1 MINAKSD
8 FNFIILNIKAFIK
21 FKIICFFSFIFRGHL
36 IRNKKIKNY
45 LNSHRIRKLHLGST
59 FEMKGFLNSQIMGDI
74 PIDITKRLPFEDNT
88 IDLIYS
94 SHLIEHIHR
103 REIIKFL
110 KDSYRVLRLGGKHII
125 STPSLTNVVNI
136 CYGKKEYERKVLFE
150 HAKKFYDDEFFSTAH
165 QLNLLMRGFGHRFI
179 LDHNFIKEVG
189 KKIGY
194 KKITILRNGNFG
206 DKVISH
212 YIKKRKSERWSLET
226 ETFSLSK

>member
-8 FNFIILNIKAFIK
+8 LNFIILNIKALIK
-21 FKIICFFSFIFRGHL
+21 FKIICLFSFIFRGHI

-45 LNSHRIRKLHLGST
+45 LNSNRIRKLHLGST
-59 FEMKGFLNSQIMGDI
+59 FEMEGFLNSQIMGDI

-103 REIIKFL
+103 REIINFL

-125 STPSLTNVVNI
+125 STPSLTNVINI
-136 CYGKKEYERKVLFE
+136 CYGKKKYERKILYE
-150 HAKKFYDDEFFSTAH
+150 HAEKFYDDDFFSTAH

-179 LDHNFIKEVG
+179 LDYNFIKEAG

-194 KKITILRNGNFG
+194 KNIIVLKNGNFG
-206 DKVISH
+206 DKIISH
-212 YIKKRKSERWSLET
+212 YIKKRKPERWSLET
-226 ETFSLSK
+226 ETFSLTK